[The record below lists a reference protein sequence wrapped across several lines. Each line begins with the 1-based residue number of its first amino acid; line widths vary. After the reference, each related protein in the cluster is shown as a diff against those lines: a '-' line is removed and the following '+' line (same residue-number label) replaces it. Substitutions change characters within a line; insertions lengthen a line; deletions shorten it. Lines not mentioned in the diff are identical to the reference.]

1 MPHDIT
7 IKAYKFS
14 ELSDKAKETARDW
27 YREIDYGQSD
37 ILEEQFLTDLSE
49 WIGLCPWDGR
59 ANNGKRTGGLS
70 VYFSLG
76 HCQGDGVAFSGPIDF
91 PYLLEK
97 QSALESQIIGLREQG
112 NDYADK
118 AVKVLLDADTR
129 RTIMR
134 LIDEGIDFSGKV
146 THEGRYYHWNSMSVE
161 LNVSSYGDAENDE
174 TSTRR
179 DAIDADVN
187 AVESAIGEWAKS
199 VSRFL
204 EQQGYDEIEYRQSP
218 ECIDESIIA
227 NGYLFTEDGKRTAR
241 LN

>member
-27 YREIDYGQSD
+27 YRSIDNDQSD
-37 ILEEQFLTDLSE
+37 NLEEMFLNDLSD
-49 WIGLCPWDGR
+49 WIGLCKHDGR
-59 ANNGKRTGGLS
+59 CNNGKRGTGLA

-91 PYLLEK
+91 AYLL
-97 QSALESQIIGLREQG
+97 QTQAALEAQIVGLRAKG
-112 NDYADK
+112 DDYADK

-129 RTIMR
+129 RLIAR

-146 THEGRYYHWNSMSVE
+146 VHEGRYSHWNSMSVE
-161 LNVSSYGDAENDE
+161 LSVDGYGDAENDADDA
-174 TSTRR
+174 RR
-179 DAIDADVN
+179 KAIDADVD
-187 AVESAIGEWAKS
+187 AVESAIAEWAKD

-204 EQQGYDEIEYRQSP
+204 ERMGYDDIDYRHSP
-218 ECIDESIIA
+218 AYVDEQIKE
-227 NGYLFTEDGKRTAR
+227 NGYLFTEYGKRCAR